1 MALATQ
7 CPHCGTM
14 FRVASDQLKL
24 RGGIV
29 RCGACQEIFDGSA
42 TLVDLDAL
50 PARAPVAARPS
61 SAPAAAPAAP
71 VSEPAVP
78 AAPAAPA
85 AAPPDSPPAPSAAP
99 AAEAEPDPLP
109 FTIVDGPAE
118 SSDAVSDDAAPD
130 VDEQPVYTLD
140 FDHTFDPFG
149 ILPKVGAADEPD
161 PVASA
166 QEAPAAAALPPLE
179 AGEAGQ
185 PASDAAATGPA
196 TEPRAE
202 APAAEPAAAE
212 AVTEA
217 PADAAPTATEAASEE
232 PVAATAHSDA
242 ATVPATAAT
251 PPAEAAEVAE
261 PSSAGPAPAATTAAS
276 TPAVPM
282 RAEGRKP
289 APVPTRAPAAAPAP
303 ASGRIEPSF
312 GLPVD
317 EELVAQPLPDHDL
330 EPAPMAASGVA
341 SGTNAART
349 SDAPPLPMREAAAS
363 VINAHAPTAPSAPP
377 VARTPAVRR
386 AEKAAARRSRL
397 TPTRIDAPPKIRVP
411 ESDEPEFVRRSRQQ
425 EQSGRTRKIAM
436 LAGSIVLFL
445 ILVAQG
451 AITFRNAL
459 AARFP
464 AAKPALV
471 SSCAVLG
478 CRVELPAQIE
488 NLVIETGELTTLGGG
503 AYAFTTQLR
512 NQGAVAQAWPSLELS
527 LTDANDKP
535 LVRRVFAPRDYLA
548 ANAAAAATGLA
559 PRTEQ
564 AIKLHF
570 RVDDLQPSGYH
581 IAVFYP

>member
-50 PARAPVAARPS
+50 PARAPVAPQPS
-61 SAPAAAPAAP
+61 SAPAAAPLAAP
-71 VSEPAVP
+71 ATPAVP
-78 AAPAAPA
+78 AAPSEPPAVPA
-85 AAPPDSPPAPSAAP
+85 AAPVAALP
-99 AAEAEPDPLP
+99 VAEPEPDPLP
-109 FTIVDGPAE
+109 FTIVDGPAD
-118 SSDAVSDDAAPD
+118 SADAATDGATPATPD
-130 VDEQPVYTLD
+130 FDEQPVYTLD

-149 ILPKVGAADEPD
+149 ILPKVDVADGPG
-161 PVASA
+161 PAASA
-166 QEAPAAAALPPLE
+166 QEAPAAAAEPPAAAE
-179 AGEAGQ
+179 NEAGQ
-185 PASDAAATGPA
+185 PAPELVE
-196 TEPRAE
+196 TEPVAEPAPAEPEPEPVAE
-202 APAAEPAAAE
+202 APPAAPVAAE
-212 AVTEA
+212 A
-217 PADAAPTATEAASEE
+217 DAEAAVE
-232 PVAATAHSDA
+232 PVAAE
-242 ATVPATAAT
+242 
-251 PPAEAAEVAE
+251 AE
-261 PSSAGPAPAATTAAS
+261 
-276 TPAVPM
+276 
-282 RAEGRKP
+282 
-289 APVPTRAPAAAPAP
+289 AAAPARTAERKSVRAPLP
-303 ASGRIEPSF
+303 AAPAPGRIEPSF

-317 EELVAQPLPDHDL
+317 EELVALPLRGH
-330 EPAPMAASGVA
+330 EPEPVSTAAAAP
-341 SGTNAART
+341 ARA

-363 VINAHAPTAPSAPP
+363 VINAHAPSLPSAPP
-377 VARTPAVRR
+377 LARTPAARR

-397 TPTRIDAPPKIRVP
+397 TPTKIDAPPKIRVP

-425 EQSGRTRKIAM
+425 ERSGRTRKIAM
-436 LAGSIVLFL
+436 LAGSIVLL
-445 ILVAQG
+445 LVLVAQG

-478 CRVELPAQIE
+478 CRVELPAQID

-535 LVRRVFAPRDYLA
+535 LVRRVFTPRDYLA
-548 ANAAAAATGLA
+548 AGTPTASGLA
-559 PRTEQ
+559 PRVEQ

>member
-1 MALATQ
+1 
-7 CPHCGTM
+7 M

-50 PARAPVAARPS
+50 PARAPVAPQPA
-61 SAPAAAPAAP
+61 SAQAAPAT
-71 VSEPAVP
+71 P
-78 AAPAAPA
+78 AAPSAPSTPSAAESPGA
-85 AAPPDSPPAPSAAP
+85 AAAVPEAAP
-99 AAEAEPDPLP
+99 AAEPESDPLP

-118 SSDAVSDDAAPD
+118 SSDAATEGKAPD
-130 VDEQPVYTLD
+130 FDGQPVYTLD

-149 ILPKVGAADEPD
+149 ILPKVDAAEANPASPAEAVTLPAMADAAPEPEPD
-161 PVASA
+161 AAP
-166 QEAPAAAALPPLE
+166 EMPPEEPAAALE
-179 AGEAGQ
+179 AEAV
-185 PASDAAATGPA
+185 
-196 TEPRAE
+196 AE
-202 APAAEPAAAE
+202 APVEAAPVEAETAAAAETAAQAEVAAEPAAVE
-212 AVTEA
+212 
-217 PADAAPTATEAASEE
+217 AAPIA
-232 PVAATAHSDA
+232 
-242 ATVPATAAT
+242 
-251 PPAEAAEVAE
+251 
-261 PSSAGPAPAATTAAS
+261 PAPAALTSDKTAS
-276 TPAVPM
+276 IEPT
-282 RAEGRKP
+282 P
-289 APVPTRAPAAAPAP
+289 APVAPVRTDEKKPAAAMPVP
-303 ASGRIEPSF
+303 SSGSGRVEPSL

-317 EELVAQPLPDHDL
+317 EELVARALPDHDP
-330 EPAPMAASGVA
+330 EPASKTSAPRAA
-341 SGTNAART
+341 
-349 SDAPPLPMREAAAS
+349 DAPPLPMREAAAS
-363 VINAHAPTAPSAPP
+363 VINAHAPSLPSAPP

-436 LAGSIVLFL
+436 LAGSVVLLL

-471 SSCAVLG
+471 SGCAVLG
-478 CRVELPAQIE
+478 CRVELPAQID

-503 AYAFTTQLR
+503 AYAFTTQLANR
-512 NQGAVAQAWPSLELS
+512 SAVPQAWPSLELS

-548 ANAAAAATGLA
+548 AGTPTTTGLA
-559 PRTEQ
+559 PRVEQ

>member
-50 PARAPVAARPS
+50 PARAPVAPQPS
-61 SAPAAAPAAP
+61 SAPAASALPSEPAVSSEPSPVPAAP
-71 VSEPAVP
+71 VAEP
-78 AAPAAPA
+78 
-85 AAPPDSPPAPSAAP
+85 P
-99 AAEAEPDPLP
+99 AAEPEPDPLP
-109 FTIVDGPAE
+109 FTIVDGPAD
-118 SSDAVSDDAAPD
+118 SADAATDGAAPGTSD
-130 VDEQPVYTLD
+130 FDEQPVYTLD

-149 ILPKVGAADEPD
+149 ILPKVDTKDEAVPA
-161 PVASA
+161 ASA
-166 QEAPAAAALPPLE
+166 QEAPATAAEPPVAEEKEPVQSAPDAVETAPVAAPE
-179 AGEAGQ
+179 APAPAASEPEPATGEP
-185 PASDAAATGPA
+185 PAAPVAAEAEAMPATAQDETATESTVAAHAAT
-196 TEPRAE
+196 
-202 APAAEPAAAE
+202 AAEPAAAE
-212 AVTEA
+212 AV
-217 PADAAPTATEAASEE
+217 
-232 PVAATAHSDA
+232 H
-242 ATVPATAAT
+242 
-251 PPAEAAEVAE
+251 AE
-261 PSSAGPAPAATTAAS
+261 PAPAAPAA
-276 TPAVPM
+276 PL
-282 RAEGRKP
+282 RAAAQKP
-289 APVPTRAPAAAPAP
+289 VRAPAATAPAP
-303 ASGRIEPSF
+303 GRIEPSF

-317 EELVAQPLPDHDL
+317 EELVAQPLPDH
-330 EPAPMAASGVA
+330 EPDSFSTTAAAP
-341 SGTNAART
+341 ARA

-363 VINAHAPTAPSAPP
+363 VINAHAPGVPSAPP

-397 TPTRIDAPPKIRVP
+397 TPTKIDAPAKIRVP

-425 EQSGRTRKIAM
+425 ERSGRTRKIAM
-436 LAGSIVLFL
+436 LAGSAILLLV
-445 ILVAQG
+445 LVAQG
-451 AITFRNAL
+451 AFTFRNAL

-464 AAKPALV
+464 ATKPVLV

-478 CRVELPAQIE
+478 CRVELPAQID

-527 LTDANDKP
+527 LTDANEKP

-548 ANAAAAATGLA
+548 SNAGPGAGVAGAGLA